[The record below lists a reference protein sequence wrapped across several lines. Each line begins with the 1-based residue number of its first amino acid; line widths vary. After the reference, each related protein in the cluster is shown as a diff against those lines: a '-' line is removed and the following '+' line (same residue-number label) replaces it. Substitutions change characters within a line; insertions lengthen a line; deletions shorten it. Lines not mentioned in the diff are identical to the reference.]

1 MPTLSS
7 LSTSRCCSSQWIPLL
22 CRFFLPKNTFYRR
35 RTNLFFLAVICF
47 AASIPAG
54 FVFDDFEAIVHN
66 SDVRWTLASGQ
77 SWWQFLQNDF
87 WGRPITSNQSHK
99 SWRPLTTLSFRLNYL
114 WRQDEPQGYHLINV
128 LLHGVV
134 TVLSYD
140 FYVEMLSACGARDCR
155 FEQLSFLSSVI
166 FACHPVHAEAVSS
179 IVGRAELLS
188 AFCFLLAFLAY
199 AKSLKYVHLWHSI
212 KSILLCFILSTFA
225 LAAKEQG
232 ITILILCMVYDVFV
246 CSGPKVVA
254 CYDYMRCSNE
264 AESDNNNNNNNVS
277 DKKEM
282 PVNVILTTL
291 FRLSFLF
298 ISLISLLFLRM
309 HVMAWTKPQFTAADN
324 PAAFHSDK
332 FFRVINYLY
341 LWMFNFW
348 ILVNPSA
355 LCFDYSMGCIP
366 LITTMSDYRL
376 WFTILSTLG
385 VVFAGIVLLKRITK
399 LDSFDFKKQ
408 LLYFSCILSSLMA
421 LVIPFLPASNVLVS
435 VGFVIAERVLYIPSL
450 GYCLLI
456 AYAFMKTV
464 IEKPKLSNWAK
475 KLFWLMIIMFTLKS
489 IMRSIQWQNEYTLY
503 FSGLSVCPNNAK
515 VHYNLAKVYADD
527 GNKDKAYNHY
537 LKSIILK
544 PDYEQALNN
553 LANILKDDKRL
564 AEAEY
569 LLDKAVI
576 VNPTFVTA
584 WMNLGV
590 VKAALQKNEEAE
602 RCYLKAL
609 HLRPNYA
616 DCLYNLGNLY
626 AHLNRINEA
635 RQCWKNATRV
645 RRWHSKAWS
654 NLMILE
660 TSVNQC
666 NEAVR
671 IGLEAL
677 QYIPQDSSIHF
688 NVATCYGQS
697 GEFSKAEK
705 HFKIALTG
713 DPLNPTYYANMGI
726 LYHRW
731 KRYSSAEK
739 MYRQALLLNSSLSS
753 VQLYLR
759 RLRVEM
765 KNSKSEDDA

>member
-7 LSTSRCCSSQWIPLL
+7 LSTSRCCSSQWILLL
-22 CRFFLPKNTFYRR
+22 CRFFLPNNKFYRR

-77 SWWQFLQNDF
+77 SWWRFLQNDF

-128 LLHGVV
+128 FLHGVV

-225 LAAKEQG
+225 LTAKEQG
-232 ITILILCMVYDVFV
+232 ITIL
-246 CSGPKVVA
+246 
-254 CYDYMRCSNE
+254 
-264 AESDNNNNNNNVS
+264 
-277 DKKEM
+277 
-282 PVNVILTTL
+282 NVISTTL

-298 ISLISLLFLRM
+298 ISLLSLLFLRM
-309 HVMAWTKPQFTAADN
+309 HVMAWTKPRFTAADN

-376 WFTILSTLG
+376 WLTTISTTLG
-385 VVFAGIVLLKRITK
+385 VVFAGIVLLKRISK
-399 LDSFDFKKQ
+399 LDSFDFN
-408 LLYFSCILSSLMA
+408 LMT

-456 AYAFMKTV
+456 AYAFMKT
-464 IEKPKLSNWAK
+464 NWAK

-527 GNKDKAYNHY
+527 GNKYKAYNHY
-537 LKSIILK
+537 LKAI
-544 PDYEQALNN
+544 
-553 LANILKDDKRL
+553 
-564 AEAEY
+564 
-569 LLDKAVI
+569 
-576 VNPTFVTA
+576 NPAFVTA

-677 QYIPQDSSIHF
+677 QYIPQDLSIHF

-705 HFKIALTG
+705 HFKIALAG
-713 DPLNPTYYANMGI
+713 DPSNPTYYANMGI

-753 VQLYLR
+753 VKLYLR
-759 RLRVEM
+759 RLRIEM
-765 KNSKSEDDA
+765 ETFKPEADA